1 MKIGFDA
8 KRAAQNATGL
18 GNYSRYIIG
27 LLAGHAD
34 DAELSLY
41 VPNRHKTR
49 LLDRLPSQE
58 RLKIVFPQGAW
69 SAVPSLWRTW
79 GITGRL
85 QRDGIRLYHG
95 LSNELPLNIRRAR
108 GLKSVVTIHDLL
120 FLRYPEGYHAADRR
134 LYNLKYRRSCLNADR
149 IIAVSEFT
157 KQDIVRYYGIRPER
171 ISVVCQGC
179 DDVFRHP
186 AGKDVQS
193 EARAEYHLPE
203 HYILSVGTVERRK
216 NLMLLAK
223 ALRHLP
229 EETQVVAVGRHTPYA
244 REVQHF
250 LQENGLGNRM
260 HLIGNVAFR
269 LLPAVYQMADVF
281 VYPSRC
287 EGFGIPLLE
296 ALCSG
301 VPAIGCTGSCL
312 EEAGGPDSAY
322 VDPDDDKGL
331 ANALRDIL
339 NRPGRRER
347 MIQAGHSWAG
357 RFTDEEVLKQLLKV
371 YEETLKQ
378 V

>member
-27 LLAGHAD
+27 LLAGHAAD
-34 DAELSLY
+34 TELSLY
-41 VPNRHKTR
+41 VPDRHKTS
-49 LLDRLPSQE
+49 LLDRLPSHE

-95 LSNELPLNIRRAR
+95 LSNELPLNIRHAR
-108 GLKSVVTIHDLL
+108 SLKSVVTIHDLL

-171 ISVVCQGC
+171 ISVVYQGC

-193 EARAEYHLPE
+193 EARAKYHLPE

-287 EGFGIPLLE
+287 EGFGIPMLE

-331 ANALRDIL
+331 ADALRDIL

-347 MIQAGHSWAG
+347 MIQNGHSWAG
-357 RFTDEEVLKQLLKV
+357 RFTDGEVLKQLLKV

>member
-41 VPNRHKTR
+41 VPDRHKTR

-229 EETQVVAVGRHTPYA
+229 EETQVVAVGHHTPYA

>member
-41 VPNRHKTR
+41 VPDRHKTS

-58 RLKIVFPQGAW
+58 RLKIVFPQSAW

-95 LSNELPLNIRRAR
+95 LSNELPLNIRHAR
-108 GLKSVVTIHDLL
+108 SLKSVVTIHDLL

-193 EARAEYHLPE
+193 EARAKYHLPE

-287 EGFGIPLLE
+287 EGFGIPMLE

-331 ANALRDIL
+331 ADALRDIL